1 MDTQAPAS
9 RPVATAV
16 APRGGD
22 LLAGVRAALPLVV
35 GLSPFGLSIGAAVG
49 ASSDPVA
56 AWAGTLL
63 IYSGSGQAILLQT
76 LAAGAP
82 VWTAVLATALV
93 NARLIVYSTALAP
106 LWVGAPLHAKLL
118 GAATVIEP
126 TWAVAEQRRH
136 SGDPVQR
143 VRTHYAGAAAAV
155 TAGWLGAVTAGV
167 LIGGVPGVAG
177 HLAVAVPVC
186 LAAMVAPHLRLP
198 GGVSA
203 VAAAAVTAVVARLVL
218 PGSEV
223 LVAMVAAAAAGI
235 LAGRRRA

>member
-1 MDTQAPAS
+1 MDPQASAS
-9 RPVATAV
+9 RPPATAV
-16 APRGGD
+16 APQEGD

-35 GLSPFGLSIGAAVG
+35 GLAPFGLSIGAAVG

-76 LAAGAP
+76 LAGGAP
-82 VWTAVLATALV
+82 LWTAVLVTALV
-93 NARLIVYSTALAP
+93 NARLVVYSAALAP
-106 LWVGAPLHAKLL
+106 LWAGARWHWKLL

-136 SGDPVQR
+136 AGDPVER
-143 VRTHYAGAAAAV
+143 VRTQYAGAAVAV
-155 TAGWLGAVTAGV
+155 TAGWLGAVTAG
-167 LIGGVPGVAG
+167 LFIGTVPGAAG

-186 LAAMVAPHLRLP
+186 LAATVAPHLRLR

-203 VAAAAVTAVVARLVL
+203 VAAAAVIAVAARLVL

-223 LVAMVAAAAAGI
+223 LVAMFAAAAAGM